1 MTIQKD
7 LADNTLTLAVE
18 GRLDTTTAPELEAV
32 LKDIAEFLII
42 VVLIAFVFY
51 VWLRIRRFI
60 IQRRKEDSRNDDFLY

>member
-1 MTIQKD
+1 MKEFLDGMQ
-7 LADNTLTLAVE
+7 ALTE
-18 GRLDTTTAPELEAV
+18 TAQLEAV